1 MNQEYT
7 WVHVYVPVMGSLGFG
22 NFRLMRLG
30 PDSLTVQPNG
40 KVKVSIPA
48 PQGMKEDLIA
58 VYSINADGTKT
69 LLESTIENGY
79 VVFYTDHFSLYAIV
93 KKEKSAAG
101 DSGGDKPDKKAA
113 KESGKSAVP
122 KTGPSEPFLL
132 WQLLPLAA
140 AAAIALLMVSRR
152 RKEGGEPA

>member
-1 MNQEYT
+1 
-7 WVHVYVPVMGSLGFG
+7 
-22 NFRLMRLG
+22 
-30 PDSLTVQPNG
+30 
-40 KVKVSIPA
+40 
-48 PQGMKEDLIA
+48 MKEKLIA

-93 KKEKSAAG
+93 EKSAAG
-101 DSGGDKPDKKAA
+101 DSGGDKPDKKAV

-122 KTGPSEPFLL
+122 KTGTNEPSLL

-140 AAAIALLMVSRR
+140 AAVIALLMANRR
-152 RKEGGEPA
+152 RKERRKPA